1 MPTPWHQNKASYTRQ
16 MTHET
21 IIFWVPLEPVTKQ
34 SGCLR
39 FIPGSNY
46 GPILTHRP
54 LNDDPRKPHQVLMV
68 STIVSAFSHD
78 PLLTPEFSHLIGRTI
93 TGWSLPATAWSLVAA
108 TLATHYPALARRK
121 PDMSSTPLAPATE
134 RPALSVLVCT
144 RNRASKLKR
153 AVDSILAN
161 SFRDFELIVVDQSTD
176 RATEE
181 GLSEIDDPRLRY
193 IPTPTVGVAISRNI
207 AIRASQADT
216 VVFTDDDCV
225 CDKEW
230 LAGIVAEYAA
240 DPAAMGIYGRVIPF
254 GPQQPGM
261 ICPCINESTERLVF
275 VGPAIPHLALGGGNN
290 MSFKKAVFRKVGL
303 FRESLGPGTRIGHAE
318 DTEFSY
324 RVLWNRCRIVYA
336 PTPTVQ
342 HDKWLNRA
350 EFSELMRGAVRG
362 LAIVF
367 TSFALRF
374 DGLAF
379 TQLLRTGYYISR
391 NRMSIG
397 SVSRGLASFASG
409 VALGPLYR
417 LVRPLRYQASSSGTA

>member
-1 MPTPWHQNKASYTRQ
+1 
-16 MTHET
+16 
-21 IIFWVPLEPVTKQ
+21 
-34 SGCLR
+34 
-39 FIPGSNY
+39 
-46 GPILTHRP
+46 
-54 LNDDPRKPHQVLMV
+54 
-68 STIVSAFSHD
+68 
-78 PLLTPEFSHLIGRTI
+78 
-93 TGWSLPATAWSLVAA
+93 
-108 TLATHYPALARRK
+108 
-121 PDMSSTPLAPATE
+121 MSSTPIQPEAE

-144 RNRASKLKR
+144 RNRAVKLKR
-153 AVDSILAN
+153 AVESVLAN

-181 GLSEIDDPRLRY
+181 GLSQIDDARIRY

-225 CDKEW
+225 CDEKW
-230 LAGIVAEYAA
+230 LADIVSEYAA

-261 ICPCINESTERLVF
+261 ICPCINESTERQVLI
-275 VGPAIPHLALGGGNN
+275 GPAIPHLALGGGNN
-290 MSFKKAVFRKVGL
+290 MSFKKTVFQKVGL

-324 RVLWNRCRIVYA
+324 RVLWNRCRIIYT
-336 PTPTVQ
+336 PIPTVQ

-350 EFSELMRGAVRG
+350 EFAELMRGAVRG
-362 LAIVF
+362 LALVF
-367 TSFALRF
+367 MSFALRF
-374 DGLAF
+374 DRLAF

-397 SVSRGLASFASG
+397 SVPRGLASFASG

-417 LVRPLRYQASSSGTA
+417 LARPPSYQATSSGAV